1 MTDKAPISDFNF
13 GPDSQELIPFD
24 VTTLLQEYGDGRR
37 KFNQI
42 DLKNGNLSHAQLPYI
57 QLEESLL
64 QKADLRQA
72 IMAGASL
79 NHIDL
84 SSANLSRINLIAAD
98 LIRAK
103 LAGANLTGA
112 FLSGANLSGAN
123 LRKSNL
129 TDCTLAGANLSGV
142 DFTGAILKNTNMAGA
157 TLRGANLSA
166 VDLSELDLTELN
178 LEGSILP
185 ADHSGMTWAALG
197 PGNTAAN
204 SQATTQRDSSLG
216 KPADTPFADSLD
228 ESYNE
233 LIQDLAEAASWSEGL
248 YANNEELYAN
258 NNDPGPFAVVEAPTD
273 FSNEEGS
280 PPSPFETASPDP
292 FSSDNPEEQD
302 ELVDID
308 PDFDTLGENPI
319 DDHAGLDTQALHA
332 TEGDNSTILEGP
344 HTGVPVAHP
353 WSQPPDFEDH
363 PEPEISGDSVN
374 SDGQLFEETQDPPK
388 AESLASD
395 PAVADLHQDAF
406 AEPVGLPSSPDL
418 QAKFQPQPS
427 LPGDVGHKDQS
438 SLNEDH
444 ATSETTILPQQGKNL
459 GQSSTNGQINPPA
472 PAHLP
477 SQQRHELRQTPHQE
491 EVIKTIQ
498 SALNR
503 RTHLSLR
510 RKLLEVYNKRCPV
523 TDCNILP
530 LLDTVLIDGL
540 QKNAADHPSNG
551 LVLRKDI
558 KILYNLY
565 LVAIDPQK
573 LTVMLSPSLRRST
586 YGYLEGRKIN
596 LPKQAIYHPERQY
609 LQAHLDQC
617 KWRNYS
623 PPIDGSD
630 PVLAGPAELA
640 DSRSAPSAGWL
651 TNLSLAVGG
660 LVVGSLVTSLLWAQF
675 PLTLVTQRPNSPAPE
690 ITEADEPD
698 IPSAP
703 VVAVKPEDRVGL
715 GLGPLI
721 YPTGGVIFEDSA
733 YLALSQLREAN
744 LINSLDDTVS
754 VIQVDGRE
762 FIKASE
768 VSDSGVEVGWDA
780 DTRTVLL
787 DCCEDPEIDPI
798 TVAVS
803 GQEVTD
809 SGLIING
816 SSFVPVSVFEALNV
830 PSVRIPDEYFI
841 GVDQNF
847 YVKANELKPFG
858 LELVWTAK
866 TRTLNLVP

>member
-13 GPDSQELIPFD
+13 GPDSQELVPFD
-24 VTTLLQEYGDGRR
+24 VATLLQEYGDGRR

-79 NHIDL
+79 NHVDL

-142 DFTGAILKNTNMAGA
+142 DFTGAMLKNTNMAGA

-166 VDLSELDLTELN
+166 VDLSELDLSELN

-204 SQATTQRDSSLG
+204 SQATTQRDPSLG
-216 KPADTPFADSLD
+216 KPVDTPFADNLD
-228 ESYNE
+228 ESYSE
-233 LIQDLAEAASWSEGL
+233 LIQDLAEAASWGEGL
-248 YANNEELYAN
+248 IANHEGFYANS
-258 NNDPGPFAVVEAPTD
+258 NDPGPFAVVETPTD
-273 FSNEEGS
+273 CPEEEVA
-280 PPSPFETASPDP
+280 PPSPFETASPDLC
-292 FSSDNPEEQD
+292 SRNIPEEPD

-308 PDFDTLGENPI
+308 PDFATLGENPSH
-319 DDHAGLDTQALHA
+319 DHTGPDTQALHA

-353 WSQPPDFEDH
+353 W
-363 PEPEISGDSVN
+363 
-374 SDGQLFEETQDPPK
+374 
-388 AESLASD
+388 
-395 PAVADLHQDAF
+395 
-406 AEPVGLPSSPDL
+406 
-418 QAKFQPQPS
+418 PQPS
-427 LPGDVGHKDQS
+427 LSGDIGHTDQS
-438 SLNEDH
+438 SLNEDDD
-444 ATSETTILPQQGKNL
+444 TSETPILPQQWQNL
-459 GQSSTNGQINPPA
+459 EQSSPSEQINPQA
-472 PAHLP
+472 QAHLP
-477 SQQRHELRQTPHQE
+477 SQQRHELWQTHHQE

-565 LVAIDPQK
+565 LMAIDPQK

-596 LPKQAIYHPERQY
+596 LPKQTIYHPERQY

-623 PPIDGSD
+623 PPVDGSD
-630 PVLAGPAELA
+630 SVPAGPAELTRP
-640 DSRSAPSAGWL
+640 RSDQSSNLL
-651 TNLSLAVGG
+651 TKVALAVGG
-660 LVVGSLVTSLLWAQF
+660 LAVGSLLTSLLWAQF
-675 PLTLVTQRPNSPAPE
+675 PLTLITQRPNAPA
-690 ITEADEPD
+690 TETTKADESDLPA
-698 IPSAP
+698 AP
-703 VVAVKPEDRVGL
+703 VVAVNPEDRVGL

-721 YPTGGVIFEDSA
+721 YPTGGVIFKDSA
-733 YLALSQLREAN
+733 YLAVSQLREAN
-744 LINSLDDTVS
+744 LITSLNDTAS
-754 VIQVDGRE
+754 VIQVDGRQ
-762 FIKASE
+762 FVKASE

-780 DTRTVLL
+780 ETRTVLL
-787 DCCEDPEIDPI
+787 DCCDNPDIEPI

-803 GQEVTD
+803 GQEVADT
-809 SGLIING
+809 GLIING

-830 PSVRIPDEYFI
+830 PSVRVPDEYFI
-841 GVDQNF
+841 AVDQDF
-847 YVKANELKPFG
+847 YVKANGLKPFG
-858 LELVWTAK
+858 LELVWNAEA
-866 TRTLNLVP
+866 RTLNLVP